1 MLIAILNDTHCGA
14 RNSSDVFMEYQ
25 QKFYE
30 DVFFPYLLENK
41 IKPGLN
47 WIVAMAVVAAVAMII
62 VAGYNLITSNG
73 DPEKIQKGTKGI
85 TAAIIGL
92 VIAFSARIILV
103 FILEKLGL
111 Q

>member
-1 MLIAILNDTHCGA
+1 
-14 RNSSDVFMEYQ
+14 
-25 QKFYE
+25 
-30 DVFFPYLLENK
+30 
-41 IKPGLN
+41 
-47 WIVAMAVVAAVAMII
+47 MII

>member
-1 MLIAILNDTHCGA
+1 MVNISRLLSTFGLASLDGNTDNID
-14 RNSSDVFMEYQ
+14 SV
-25 QKFYE
+25 
-30 DVFFPYLLENK
+30 LENK

-73 DPEKIQKGTKGI
+73 DPEKIQKATKGI